1 MELLTPE
8 LGLFVWTL
16 TAFII
21 VFLILK
27 KFAWKPILS
36 SLNDRE
42 KGIADS
48 IASAERVKAEMATM
62 QAENQKIMVE
72 AREERTQMLKEA
84 KELKEKIVN
93 EAKDQAKAEAS
104 KIISDA
110 RVQIDHLK
118 MAAMTEVKNEVAA
131 LALQVAEK
139 VLRKNL
145 ATDADQS
152 NYAKMLAEEVQLN

>member
-1 MELLTPE
+1 MDLLQPD

-16 TAFII
+16 VAFLI

-27 KFAWKPILS
+27 KYAWKPILN
-36 SLNDRE
+36 SLNERE
-42 KGIADS
+42 KNIADS

-62 QAENQKIMVE
+62 QAENQKIMAE

-84 KELKEKIVN
+84 KELKDKIVN
-93 EAKDQAKAEAS
+93 DAKEQAKTEAA
-104 KIISDA
+104 KIMADA

-118 MAAMTEVKNEVAA
+118 MAAMTEVKNEVAN

-139 VLRKNL
+139 VIRKNL
-145 ATDADQS
+145 SSDADQS
-152 NYAKMLAEEVQLN
+152 AFAKKLAEEVSLN

>member
-16 TAFII
+16 VAFVI

-36 SLNDRE
+36 SLSERE

-48 IASAERVKAEMATM
+48 IATAERVKSEMAAM
-62 QAENQKIMVE
+62 QAENQKVMTE

-84 KELKEKIVN
+84 KELKDKIVN
-93 EAKDQAKAEAS
+93 EAKDQAKTEAS
-104 KIISDA
+104 KIIADA
-110 RVQIDHLK
+110 RIQIDHLK
-118 MAAMTEVKNEVAA
+118 MAAMTEVKNEVAT

-145 ATDADQS
+145 SNDAEQS
-152 NYAKMLAEEVQLN
+152 SYAKKLAEEVQLN

>member
-1 MELLTPE
+1 MELLTPD

-16 TAFII
+16 VAFLI

-36 SLNDRE
+36 SLNERE

-48 IASAERVKAEMATM
+48 IATAQRVKSEMAAM
-62 QAENQKIMVE
+62 QAENQKIMTE

-84 KELKEKIVN
+84 KELKDKIVN
-93 EAKDQAKAEAS
+93 EAKDQAKNEAS
-104 KIISDA
+104 KIIADA

-118 MAAMTEVKNEVAA
+118 NAAMTEVKNEVAS

-145 ATDADQS
+145 SNDAEQS
-152 NYAKMLAEEVQLN
+152 NFAKKLAEEVSLN

>member
-1 MELLTPE
+1 MELLKPD
-8 LGLFVWTL
+8 LGLFIWTL
-16 TAFII
+16 LAFTI
-21 VFLILK
+21 VFLILR
-27 KFAWKPILS
+27 KFAWGPILS
-36 SLNDRE
+36 SLNERE

-62 QAENQKIMVE
+62 QAENQKIMVQ

-84 KELKEKIVN
+84 KELKDKIVN
-93 EAKDQAKAEAS
+93 EAKDQAKDEAS

-118 MAAMTEVKNEVAA
+118 MAAMTEVKNEVAN

-145 ATDADQS
+145 SSDADQS
-152 NYAKMLAEEVQLN
+152 NYAKMLAEEVKLN

>member
-16 TAFII
+16 VAFII

-27 KFAWKPILS
+27 KFAWKPILT
-36 SLNDRE
+36 SLNERE

-48 IASAERVKAEMATM
+48 IAAAQRVKSEMADM
-62 QAENQKIMVE
+62 QAENQKVLAE

-84 KELKEKIVN
+84 KELKEKIVS
-93 EAKDQAKAEAS
+93 EAKEQAKVEAT
-104 KIISDA
+104 KIIDDA
-110 RVQIDHLK
+110 RSQIDTMK
-118 MAAMTEVKNEVAA
+118 MAAMTEVKNEVAT

-145 ATDADQS
+145 SNDTEQS
-152 NYAKMLAEEVQLN
+152 NYATMLAKEVTLN

>member
-1 MELLTPE
+1 MELLTPD

-16 TAFII
+16 LAFVI

-36 SLNDRE
+36 SLSERE

-48 IASAERVKAEMATM
+48 IATAERVKKEMATM
-62 QAENQKIMVE
+62 QAENQKVMAE

-84 KELKEKIVN
+84 KELKDKIVN
-93 EAKDQAKAEAS
+93 EAKDQAKTEAA

-118 MAAMTEVKNEVAA
+118 MAAMTEVKNEVAT

-145 ATDADQS
+145 ANDAEQS
-152 NYAKMLAEEVQLN
+152 SYAQKLAEEVQLN

>member
-16 TAFII
+16 IAFII

-27 KFAWKPILS
+27 KFAWKPILT
-36 SLNDRE
+36 SLNERE

-48 IASAERVKAEMATM
+48 IAAAQRVKSEMADM
-62 QAENQKIMVE
+62 QAENQKVLAE

-84 KELKEKIVN
+84 KELKDKIVS
-93 EAKDQAKAEAS
+93 EAKDQAKVEAT
-104 KIISDA
+104 KIIDDA
-110 RVQIDHLK
+110 RSQIDTMK
-118 MAAMTEVKNEVAA
+118 MAAMTEVKNEVAT

-145 ATDADQS
+145 SNDTEQS
-152 NYAKMLAEEVQLN
+152 NYATMLAKEVTLN

>member
-1 MELLTPE
+1 MDLLKPD

-16 TAFII
+16 LAFILLF
-21 VFLILK
+21 VILA

-36 SLNDRE
+36 SLNERE

-48 IASAERVKAEMATM
+48 IASAERLKAEMATM
-62 QAENQKIMVE
+62 QAENQKVMTE

-84 KELKEKIVN
+84 KELGDQIINK
-93 EAKDQAKAEAS
+93 AKSDTKVITDNMLADAK
-104 KIISDA
+104 K
-110 RVQIDHLK
+110 QIDHMK
-118 MAAMTEVKNEVAA
+118 MAAMTEVKNEVAT

-145 ATDADQS
+145 SNDAEQS
-152 NYAKMLAEEVQLN
+152 SYAKLLAEEVKLN

>member
-1 MELLTPE
+1 MELLTPD

-16 TAFII
+16 LAFAL
-21 VFLILK
+21 VFFILG

-36 SLNDRE
+36 SLNERE

-48 IASAERVKAEMATM
+48 IATAQRVKSEMAAM
-62 QAENQKIMVE
+62 QAENQKIMAE

-84 KELKEKIVN
+84 KELKDKIVN
-93 EAKDQAKAEAS
+93 EAKDQAKNEAS

-118 MAAMTEVKNEVAA
+118 MAAMTEVKNEVAS

-145 ATDADQS
+145 SNDAEQS
-152 NYAKMLAEEVQLN
+152 SFAKKLAEEVSLN

>member
-1 MELLTPE
+1 MELLTPD

-16 TAFII
+16 VAFLI

-36 SLNDRE
+36 SLNERE
-42 KGIADS
+42 KGIAES
-48 IASAERVKAEMATM
+48 IATAQRVKGEMAAM
-62 QAENQKIMVE
+62 QAENQKIMAE

-84 KELKEKIVN
+84 KELKDKIVN
-93 EAKDQAKAEAS
+93 EAKDQAKNEAS

-110 RVQIDHLK
+110 RIQIDHLK
-118 MAAMTEVKNEVAA
+118 NAAMTEVKNEVAS

-145 ATDADQS
+145 SNDAEQT
-152 NYAKMLAEEVQLN
+152 NFAKKLAEEVSLN

>member
-1 MELLTPE
+1 MELLQPD
-8 LGLFVWTL
+8 LGLFIWTL
-16 TAFII
+16 LAFTI
-21 VFLILK
+21 VFLILR
-27 KFAWKPILS
+27 KFAWGPILS
-36 SLNDRE
+36 SLNERE

-62 QAENQKIMVE
+62 QAENQKIMVQ

-84 KELKEKIVN
+84 KELKDKIVN
-93 EAKDQAKAEAS
+93 EAKDQAKDEAS

-145 ATDADQS
+145 SSDAEQS
-152 NYAKMLAEEVQLN
+152 NYAKMLAEEVKLN

>member
-1 MELLTPE
+1 MELLQPD
-8 LGLFVWTL
+8 LGLFIWTL
-16 TAFII
+16 LAFTI
-21 VFLILK
+21 VFLILR
-27 KFAWKPILS
+27 KFAWGPILS
-36 SLNDRE
+36 SLNERE

-62 QAENQKIMVE
+62 QAENQKIMVQ

-84 KELKEKIVN
+84 KELKDKIVN
-93 EAKDQAKAEAS
+93 EAKDQAKDEAS

-145 ATDADQS
+145 SGDAEQS
-152 NYAKMLAEEVQLN
+152 NYAKMLAEEVKLN

>member
-16 TAFII
+16 IAFII

-36 SLNDRE
+36 SLNERE

-48 IASAERVKAEMATM
+48 IASAERVKSEMATM
-62 QAENQKIMVE
+62 QAENQKIMAE

-84 KELKEKIVN
+84 KDLKDKIVN

-145 ATDADQS
+145 STDADQS

>member
-1 MELLTPE
+1 MQLLTPD

-16 TAFII
+16 IAFLA

-27 KFAWKPILS
+27 KYAWQPILS
-36 SLNDRE
+36 SLNERE

-48 IASAERVKAEMATM
+48 IASAERIKGDMAKM
-62 QAENQKIMVE
+62 QSEHQTLMLQ
-72 AREERTQMLKEA
+72 AREERTQMLNEA
-84 KELKEKIVN
+84 KDLKDKIVN
-93 EAKDQAKAEAS
+93 EAKDQAKTEAS
-104 KIISDA
+104 KIIAEA
-110 RVQIDHLK
+110 RTQIDHIK

-145 ATDADQS
+145 ATDAEQS